1 MIRIAA
7 ATLALLLSATALAQS
22 PAVSPAVSPEE
33 RAKFEQVIRDF
44 ITANPAFI
52 KEQLDRL
59 EEETRVAQAAA
70 RQKLI
75 GEHRAT
81 IFESKVAPV
90 AGNPQGDVVLVEWFD
105 YRCGYCKLIKPTIEK
120 VVEGDGQVKV
130 IHKHLPVL
138 GSASVAASRAALA
151 ARNQGKYA
159 ELHEALMN
167 HQGRMDQDTV
177 MALAKAAGLDTER
190 LEREMDAPE
199 ITAELDANRKVAQ
212 SLRIRGTPSFIV
224 GDVIQVGTVDE
235 DRLKRWI
242 GEARKGG

>member
-1 MIRIAA
+1 MKARFALAA
-7 ATLALLLSATALAQS
+7 ALTLTAVPALAQTS
-22 PAVSPAVSPEE
+22 APSVTAEE

-44 ITANPAFI
+44 IAANPGFVQ
-52 KEQLDRL
+52 EQLDKHF
-59 EEETRVAQAAA
+59 EQQRVVQAEA
-70 RQKLI
+70 RQKQLT
-75 GEHRAT
+75 EHKAT
-81 IFESKVAPV
+81 IYESKVAPV

-120 VVEGDGQVKV
+120 VVEGDGKVKV

-138 GSASVAASRAALA
+138 GTASVAASRAALA
-151 ARNQGKYA
+151 AQKQGKYA
-159 ELHEALMN
+159 ELHNALMN

-177 MALAKAAGLDTER
+177 MALAKAAGIDTER
-190 LEREMDAPE
+190 LEKDMESPE

-212 SLRIRGTPSFIV
+212 ELRIRGTPSFIV
-224 GDVIQVGTVDE
+224 GTTIQVGTVDE